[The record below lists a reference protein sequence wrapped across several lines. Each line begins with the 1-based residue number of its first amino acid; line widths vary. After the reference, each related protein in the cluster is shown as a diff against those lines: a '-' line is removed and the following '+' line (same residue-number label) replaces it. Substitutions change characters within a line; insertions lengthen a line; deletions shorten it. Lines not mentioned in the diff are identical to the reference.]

1 LSHHPHRHK
10 EIAALSQRLL
20 ALEEQHRAESV
31 ELDRRNREAVLPKTE
46 EARSAEHH
54 GANSAA
60 QEADVVD
67 GMAAVAFGNGFD
79 DREFIGKIP
88 QEPRR

>member
-1 LSHHPHRHK
+1 
-10 EIAALSQRLL
+10 LSQRLL
-20 ALEEQHRAESV
+20 ALEEQRKAESL
-31 ELDRRNREAVLPKTE
+31 EQDRRNRPFSPKAE
-46 EARSAEHH
+46 QPGSAEHH
-54 GANSAA
+54 GANSTA